1 MLEEMFTAMASSGS
15 LMSVI
20 ATSLGLPQGMGVATL
35 QSLRKADMITK
46 KGRGSSAADM
56 LPEDAATI
64 LTALVSGAT
73 VAQVAQVT
81 TLLLGMPHV
90 LSFKQGTIAKGF
102 NSVRTPP
109 SPFYGTS
116 NTSTLHKGLTA
127 VLKASWHQDAE
138 FDEHGDVWYP
148 GYNTLLDLD
157 SLSFTLG
164 MDGGRS
170 GGFAL
175 IRARVTKEVVMTRFY
190 STWPLRSRI
199 GAALAEG
206 DAQKRSDL
214 LADVAY
220 DPWLVFESQAKLMN
234 ASRVEGAV
242 FQEAL
247 DCLKD
252 EAPKSRQRVK
262 RFAQY

>member
-1 MLEEMFTAMASSGS
+1 
-15 LMSVI
+15 MSVI

-35 QSLRKADMITK
+35 QSLRKADMISK
-46 KGRGSSAADM
+46 KGRGRSAADM

-81 TLLLGMPHV
+81 TLLLDMPHV
-90 LSFKQGTIAKGF
+90 LSFSQGTAAGGF

-109 SPFYGTS
+109 SPFYRTS
-116 NTSTLHKGLTA
+116 STSTLRKGLTA
-127 VLKASWHQDAE
+127 VFEESWHKEAE
-138 FDEHGDVWYP
+138 VDEDGDVRYP
-148 GYNTLLDLD
+148 GYDTFLDLN

-175 IRARVTKEVVMTRFY
+175 IRARVTKELVMTRFY
-190 STWPLRSRI
+190 STWPLRTHI
-199 GAALAEG
+199 GSALTE
-206 DAQKRSDL
+206 DDLQKRS
-214 LADVAY
+214 AIEEEAAY
-220 DPWLVFESQAKLMN
+220 DPWLVFESQANLMN
-234 ASRVEGAV
+234 ASRIEGSV
-242 FQEAL
+242 FKVAA
-247 DCLKD
+247 DCLED